1 MFVLVTRFCYLF
13 NQVVPKK
20 QGGSESTSD
29 TNTHTNGINIIA
41 STLDHK
47 STHMEINNLTCVN
60 PYVYVHNSQQV
71 NLSFNP
77 KPR

>member
-1 MFVLVTRFCYLF
+1 MFMLVTRFYYLF

-20 QGGSESTSD
+20 QRGSESTSD

-47 STHMEINNLTCVN
+47 STHMEN
-60 PYVYVHNSQQV
+60 PYVYVHNNQQV
-71 NLSFNP
+71 NVSFNP